1 MCGQAILVVLTD
13 RNQAMVARLS
23 RFLTKT
29 TAILTDVRFFAGV
42 LLVGTYEPN
51 GVFAGFFN
59 TLTQLLLLAS

>member
-1 MCGQAILVVLTD
+1 
-13 RNQAMVARLS
+13 MVARLS